1 MSKMNMWVKCGL
13 YIVILGVWLELWKKF
28 EEVTRAIVFDEELGL
43 KMYVLVSDLWK
54 KVFEL
59 ILAKSTNETVKCTAS
74 SISGIRCLRVVR
86 YGSIK
91 RDEI

>member
-1 MSKMNMWVKCGL
+1 
-13 YIVILGVWLELWKKF
+13 
-28 EEVTRAIVFDEELGL
+28 
-43 KMYVLVSDLWK
+43 MYVLVSDLWK